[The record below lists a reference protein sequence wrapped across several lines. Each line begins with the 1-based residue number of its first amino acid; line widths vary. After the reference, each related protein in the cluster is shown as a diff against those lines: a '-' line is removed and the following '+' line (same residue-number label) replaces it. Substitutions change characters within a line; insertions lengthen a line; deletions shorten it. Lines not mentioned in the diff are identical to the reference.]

1 MIASIVL
8 IKFTQFSFDRE
19 LQKRARSFS
28 RAVERDAEEDKTPC
42 R

>member
-8 IKFTQFSFDRE
+8 SNSPVNQ
-19 LQKRARSFS
+19 QKRARSFS

>member
-8 IKFTQFSFDRE
+8 IKFTQFSDA
-19 LQKRARSFS
+19 QKRARSCS

>member
-1 MIASIVL
+1 MIASIVFQ
-8 IKFTQFSFDRE
+8 IHTVFSVNQ
-19 LQKRARSFS
+19 QKRARSFS